1 MASPIKLAVLRT
13 TTYASIFN
21 YHLSFEELYRYL
33 INPEPVSKTKLKP
46 YFITKPQPVNHFSQ
60 LKWPIAQRVVKLLS
74 FIPWIKMVAATGALA
89 MNNCQKDD
97 DIDLMIITAANRLW
111 LTRLLSLLLLF
122 PFLRRGSRINNRLCL
137 NLFLDESALVL
148 SQQNLYTAH
157 ELCQLKPL
165 YNRDQTYQKFL
176 AANLWYKQFLPNW
189 TPALQGPTLKART
202 YPNRNSR
209 LPAEKGPPAGGGCVL
224 NGINYLAFRLQYF
237 YMKPKITYERV
248 GPHFAFFHPRPTGE
262 IVLQKYQQRL
272 QGPTLKVLVTGV
284 FDILHSEHKKL
295 LSAAKKL
302 GGILLVGLETDVR
315 VRQLKGPT
323 RPINPLRVRLKNL
336 QQLGIADKV
345 FTLPKQFNDLNHFT
359 ALIKQIRPDILAVSS
374 STPHLAVKRRIM
386 KRFGGRVVI
395 VLPHNPKISTT
406 KMLQSKQNG

>member
-33 INPEPVSKTKLKP
+33 ISPEPVSKTKLKP

-60 LKWPIAQRVVKLLS
+60 LKWPIAQRAVKLLS
-74 FIPWIKMVAATGALA
+74 YIPWINLVAATGALA

-137 NLFLDESALVL
+137 NLWLDETALNL
-148 SQQNLYTAH
+148 KQRNLYVAH
-157 ELCQLKPL
+157 EICQLKPL
-165 YNRDQTYQKFL
+165 YNRGQTYQKFIS
-176 AANLWYKQFLPNW
+176 ANLWYKRFLPNW
-189 TPALQGPTLKART
+189 TMEEGRTLKART
-202 YPNRNSR
+202 LPNRNSR
-209 LPAEKGPPAGGGCVL
+209 LPAEKGPPVGGGCVL
-224 NGINYLAFRLQYF
+224 NGINSLAFHLQYF
-237 YMKPKITYERV
+237 YMKPKMTRERV
-248 GPHFAFFHPRPTGE
+248 GCHFAFFHPRPTGE

-302 GGILLVGLETDVR
+302 GGILLVGVETDAR
-315 VRQLKGPT
+315 VRRLKGPG
-323 RPINPLRVRLKNL
+323 RPINPLRLRLKNL
-336 QQLGIADKV
+336 RQLGIADKV
-345 FTLPKQFNDLNHFT
+345 FTLPKQFNDLNYFT
-359 ALIKQIRPDILAVSS
+359 ALINQIKPDILAVSA
-374 STPHLAVKRRIM
+374 STPHLAIKRRIM
-386 KRFGGRVVI
+386 KQFGGRVVV

-406 KMLQSKQNG
+406 KMLKYKPNG